1 MKYVIDK
8 SQRPAYLQIYKLLKN
23 DIVEGVFAYN
33 TPSISAYRH
42 ECIIR
47 LENNVLSQLKL
58 AYILKKSYLCH
69 KNFVDII

>member
-1 MKYVIDK
+1 MILFVNPINLI
-8 SQRPAYLQIYKLLKN
+8 R
-23 DIVEGVFAYN
+23 EGVFAYD

-42 ECIIR
+42 ECIIS

-58 AYILKKSYLCH
+58 AYVLKKLYLCH